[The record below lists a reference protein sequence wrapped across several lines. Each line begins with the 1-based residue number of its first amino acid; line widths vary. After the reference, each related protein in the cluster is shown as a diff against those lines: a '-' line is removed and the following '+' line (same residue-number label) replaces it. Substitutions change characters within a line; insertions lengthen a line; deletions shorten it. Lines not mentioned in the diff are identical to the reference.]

1 MKAEFPV
8 SFHNSFYLIRMKSET
23 EQSYR
28 VKAWAVYTVVILI
41 FTIRFF
47 SHALLSQMGKPH
59 VFAHQ
64 SDLIYRTLCII
75 QIPQFLTAHTY
86 TAFIFDVSL
95 FALPIMFLL
104 TRKNY
109 WAVAFSI
116 VAVVY
121 FLTYNIITGHHY
133 HGLIGL
139 LVISIPFWWSRGEK
153 FELTW
158 QGARYYFL
166 YIFASAA
173 CWKIMRGS
181 VFYPEQMSHILKAQ
195 HLDLLLQ
202 HPPGF
207 QAQFIQYLIAHPQVS
222 HILLL
227 VNVAVQLTF
236 LVGFF
241 TKRFDTHL
249 FVLAVVFCVA
259 NYFVMSIISAE
270 LLILGLTLLN
280 WPAIEQQ
287 IQAFSRQKQLAK

>member
-181 VFYPEQMSHILKAQ
+181 VFYHEQMSNILKAQ

-202 HPPGF
+202 HPQSF
-207 QAQFIQYLIAHPQVS
+207 QAQLIQYLIAHPLVS
-222 HILLL
+222 HSLLL
-227 VNVAVQLTF
+227 VNVAVQLSF
-236 LVGFF
+236 SVGFF
-241 TKRFDTHL
+241 TKRFDTFL
-249 FVLAVVFCVA
+249 FALAVIFCVA

-287 IQAFSRQKQLAK
+287 IQAFSRQKQLAE